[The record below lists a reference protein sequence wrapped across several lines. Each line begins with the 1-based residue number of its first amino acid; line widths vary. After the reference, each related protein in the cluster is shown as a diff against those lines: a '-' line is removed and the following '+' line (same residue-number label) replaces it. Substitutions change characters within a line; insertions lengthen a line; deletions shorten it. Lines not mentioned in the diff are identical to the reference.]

1 MMMIHSAKNIVNY
14 DLESGFDFMQQ
25 DIKIKKIQ

>member
-1 MMMIHSAKNIVNY
+1 MMFHSAKNIVNY
-14 DLESGFDFMQQ
+14 DLESGFDFMPQ